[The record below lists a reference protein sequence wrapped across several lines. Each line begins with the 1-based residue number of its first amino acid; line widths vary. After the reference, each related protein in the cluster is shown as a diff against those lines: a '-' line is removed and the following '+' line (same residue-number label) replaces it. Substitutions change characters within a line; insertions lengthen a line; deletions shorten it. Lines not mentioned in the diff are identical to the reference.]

1 MTIEQLARSTRSVFE
16 LHYESLTGLPFFTS
30 FPLNCC
36 QGASV
41 VFGMLVKLLPTQHT
55 VTVVKGDTRD
65 GRESHYWLEVDGLI
79 YDLTLDQF
87 QETLGS
93 RFDGIDTPLYGA
105 AKHPLQMYFL
115 PAERHSAVLA
125 FSIFCQKHANTEEV
139 DAALQFVRSKLA
151 NLKPS
156 EIELPMATAKL
167 RTKRTITEIRQ
178 GKCHVPEL

>member
-65 GRESHYWLEVDGLI
+65 RRESHYWLEIDELV

-87 QETLGS
+87 QESLGN
-93 RFDGIDTPLYGA
+93 RFDGIDTPLYGV

-125 FSIFCQKHANTEEV
+125 FSIFCQKHANLERV
-139 DAALQFVRSKLA
+139 DTALQFVRHELA
-151 NLKPS
+151 V
-156 EIELPMATAKL
+156 I
-167 RTKRTITEIRQ
+167 
-178 GKCHVPEL
+178 V

>member
-1 MTIEQLARSTRSVFE
+1 MTIDQLARSTRSVFE

-65 GRESHYWLEVDGLI
+65 GSESHYWLEVDGLV

-87 QETLGS
+87 KDTLGS
-93 RFDGIDTPLYGA
+93 RFDGINAPLYGTE
-105 AKHPLQMYFL
+105 KHPLRMHFFYK
-115 PAERHSAVLA
+115 ERHSAVLA
-125 FSIFCQKHANTEEV
+125 FSIFCHKHANLEGV
-139 DAALQFVRSKLA
+139 DAALQFVRRKLA
-151 NLKPS
+151 THEQQPS
-156 EIELPMATAKL
+156 
-167 RTKRTITEIRQ
+167 
-178 GKCHVPEL
+178 

>member
-65 GRESHYWLEVDGLI
+65 RRESHYWLEIDG
-79 YDLTLDQF
+79 LTLDQF

-93 RFDGIDTPLYGA
+93 RFDGINAPLYGA
-105 AKHPLQMYFL
+105 AKHPLQEYFT
-115 PAERHSAVLA
+115 P
-125 FSIFCQKHANTEEV
+125 
-139 DAALQFVRSKLA
+139 
-151 NLKPS
+151 
-156 EIELPMATAKL
+156 
-167 RTKRTITEIRQ
+167 Q
-178 GKCHVPEL
+178 GFQLGLIP

>member
-55 VTVVKGDTRD
+55 VTVVKGDSKD
-65 GRESHYWLEVDGLI
+65 GRESHYWLEVDGLV

-87 QETLGS
+87 QETLGN
-93 RFDGIDTPLYGA
+93 RFDGINAPLYGA
-105 AKHPLQMYFL
+105 AKHPLRMYFL

-139 DAALQFVRSKLA
+139 DASLQFVRH
-151 NLKPS
+151 
-156 EIELPMATAKL
+156 EV
-167 RTKRTITEIRQ
+167 Q
-178 GKCHVPEL
+178 V